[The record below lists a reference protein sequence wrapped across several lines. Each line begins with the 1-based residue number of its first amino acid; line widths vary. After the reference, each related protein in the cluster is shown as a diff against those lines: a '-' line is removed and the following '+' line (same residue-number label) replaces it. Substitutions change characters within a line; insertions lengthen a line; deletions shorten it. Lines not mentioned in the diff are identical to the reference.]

1 MQEGALARA
10 HVCHKL
16 TATGS
21 KRRSSLNLNRNSA
34 LNLSAKG
41 EALLGVRR
49 LFNRFTVPWELCL
62 LVVDLRRFGGVT
74 H

>member
-41 EALLGVRR
+41 EALLGGPKAFQPFHSSVYHKFR
-49 LFNRFTVPWELCL
+49 
-62 LVVDLRRFGGVT
+62 GVAAPE
-74 H
+74 HF

>member
-34 LNLSAKG
+34 LNLTKAQHG
-41 EALLGVRR
+41 A
-49 LFNRFTVPWELCL
+49 
-62 LVVDLRRFGGVT
+62 
-74 H
+74 